1 MASINDRQVTDGAD
15 HSASSTV
22 QPEISDLLGIARRG
36 WLIIMGGTI
45 IGLICAMMLLSTIPP
60 VYKASSRI
68 AFERT
73 LARYMQTNK
82 VTNEPIIDDYDTLG
96 QTYVISSES
105 ILQQAIK
112 SLSLASDPDFVGGT
126 EKSSLS
132 SRIRGLFRTT
142 AKAFGVSQEQAESHR
157 RDPEKIALDNIARDL
172 TVTREDVPSV
182 ITIAYSSQD
191 PRKAATIVNTIVDT
205 YMEANLASK
214 VSSTKVAGKV
224 VQERIDELKQQAEDA
239 ERAILEFK
247 AANKLVGSDQDG
259 LSHAQL
265 NNLGLSQVN
274 ARLAMAEA
282 KNRMDRV
289 AKDPNASENL
299 TSDNAL
305 IARLRSELLDL
316 SIRAKDIGRLVGK
329 DHLAAI
335 KVRTRMEEVR
345 ETIAEEQKRI
355 AGSFEKD
362 YEHARTRYDEVS
374 AAVSGVMDNEG
385 ANSRV
390 LSKLRELEKSGAA
403 IRAQYERTLQQVSDM
418 NRVDAQPSVAPDARI
433 LMRASPPT
441 QTEASK
447 KRWLILAGGSIMG
460 LLLGGGIVLGRN
472 FPFGVFRTSQQVTS
486 ATGLPC
492 AVLPEIVTAEEQASL
507 MSGEYPLDWPY
518 SRFSQTLH
526 SIWAM
531 INIAQR
537 ESSAK
542 VVCVVSSNPGEGKTT
557 IATNLAAHF
566 ALHTNTRVLVID
578 ADFHRQSL
586 TSRVAPDA
594 RVGFKEA
601 LEEPTALA
609 KFVVRRERLN
619 LDVLPCPPS
628 ERTTNAAE
636 LLGTAEMEQLIE
648 VARQTYDLVIIE
660 APPLAA
666 VVDYKMIARHCNGF
680 IFVVQWGK
688 TSQRLVHECLS
699 DASTILD
706 RVLCVVL
713 NRADP
718 SALKSI
724 ERYKGDGFHSYYTEP
739 KRA

>member
-433 LMRASPPT
+433 LMRASP
-441 QTEASK
+441 
-447 KRWLILAGGSIMG
+447 R
-460 LLLGGGIVLGRN
+460 
-472 FPFGVFRTSQQVTS
+472 
-486 ATGLPC
+486 
-492 AVLPEIVTAEEQASL
+492 
-507 MSGEYPLDWPY
+507 
-518 SRFSQTLH
+518 
-526 SIWAM
+526 
-531 INIAQR
+531 
-537 ESSAK
+537 
-542 VVCVVSSNPGEGKTT
+542 VVS
-557 IATNLAAHF
+557 
-566 ALHTNTRVLVID
+566 
-578 ADFHRQSL
+578 RQQ
-586 TSRVAPDA
+586 
-594 RVGFKEA
+594 
-601 LEEPTALA
+601 LEHE
-609 KFVVRRERLN
+609 VWG
-619 LDVLPCPPS
+619 DVLPDSDALRSHLYALRRAIDKPFGKS
-628 ERTTNAAE
+628 
-636 LLGTAEMEQLIE
+636 LLHTLPGLGY
-648 VARQTYDLVIIE
+648 R
-660 APPLAA
+660 
-666 VVDYKMIARHCNGF
+666 
-680 IFVVQWGK
+680 
-688 TSQRLVHECLS
+688 LS
-699 DASTILD
+699 DE
-706 RVLCVVL
+706 
-713 NRADP
+713 DP
-718 SALKSI
+718 P
-724 ERYKGDGFHSYYTEP
+724 GQ
-739 KRA
+739 